1 MNKIATMGML
11 VIMMQCLGM
20 EQARTRSDL
29 QKEQFEKK
37 RADWE
42 DQRALN
48 CCAAIVYTPFCCIG
62 LCMCYKCGKQ
72 YSDLKKNAAQLR
84 AMSELKNVQID
95 DPRCCPCEWSC
106 GCFQN
111 MKKCLASL
119 IKHEARVSPSD
130 VECENDG
137 K

>member
-1 MNKIATMGML
+1 MKKIATMGML
-11 VIMMQCLGM
+11 VIMAQLWGM
-20 EQARTRSDL
+20 DHIRTRSDL

-42 DQRALN
+42 AQRASN
-48 CCAAIVYTPFCCIG
+48 CCAGIVYTPFCCFG
-62 LCMCYKCGKQ
+62 LFMCYKCGRQ
-72 YSDLKKNAAQLR
+72 YGDLKKAAAQLR
-84 AMSELKNVQID
+84 AMPELKKVQID

-130 VECENDG
+130 VEYENDE